1 MSYASE
7 NDLSVFRRECVSAIE
22 GKTIFADKIYQ
33 DNPFWNEEK
42 AYKSNELFTPIK
54 AVKGVTVQE
63 KQRNKA
69 DDGIFSAAV
78 SSVREPVEAFF
89 SWLIVKTSIQRVQ
102 KCRSTAELLI
112 HTLGKFAIAFIFL
125 IFNY

>member
-1 MSYASE
+1 MKHRDRVRFLSSASE

-54 AVKGVTVQE
+54 AVKGATVQE

-78 SSVREPVEAFF
+78 SSVREPVEAF
-89 SWLIVKTSIQRVQ
+89 K
-102 KCRSTAELLI
+102 ELKSAGLLPDCLYI
-112 HTLGKFAIAFIFL
+112 HTLGKFAIAFTFL